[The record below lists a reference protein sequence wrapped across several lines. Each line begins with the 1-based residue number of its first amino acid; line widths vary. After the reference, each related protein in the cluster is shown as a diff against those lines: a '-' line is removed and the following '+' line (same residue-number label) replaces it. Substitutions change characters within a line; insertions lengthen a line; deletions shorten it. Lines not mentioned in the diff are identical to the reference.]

1 MIGLILGL
9 ALIGLIL
16 WLIETQIPMD
26 NTIKIVIRIVIVICV
41 ILYLVQLFGI
51 ADLPLPRAGSLRGK

>member
-9 ALIGLIL
+9 AVVGLIL

-26 NTIKIVIRIVIVICV
+26 ATIKTVIRIVVVVCV
-41 ILYLVQLFGI
+41 IYYLIGLFGI
-51 ADLPLPRAGSLRGK
+51 VDLPLPRMNR